1 MNSRDTPDW
10 KGGAVPV
17 IEPEFLNGVLASES
31 DIALVVDTTGQ
42 IESVLID
49 PSSPLNGRAQDW
61 QGRSIRE
68 LLASDSVPKIDAL
81 LTRLADGDTPP
92 RAIEVNHTEG
102 GSGFPVRYS
111 IHPMGPSE
119 RVLFLG
125 RDLQVVAET
134 QRQLV
139 QAQIALERGY
149 EERREFDARYRMLLA
164 TTRDAVVFVAGSDGR
179 IKDLNAPAAAL
190 LGAGRDELVGAA
202 FAQEFKD
209 RRRGEFVDNLMSL
222 AMSDNL
228 GDMVVQARRTRTK
241 LRVQP
246 SMFRAAGE
254 RILICRLD
262 TDADGQAVDD
272 RLALNLS
279 ALYRGS
285 TDGFAFTD
293 AKGAIEDANEAFL
306 EFVDAAHLRELRGR
320 SLADFL
326 ARGQIDLSVML
337 ENAARTGHMR
347 TYATRLTNEYGA
359 RTSVEMSVVHLDNG
373 ERPSVAY
380 VIRDVS
386 RAEALRGT
394 SPAPVGDEN
403 THSSVIELV
412 GSASLKEIV
421 AETSEVIEKLC
432 IEAAVDLTRNN
443 RAAAAEM
450 LGLSRQSLYVKL
462 RKYGLSNKD
471 GED

>member
-1 MNSRDTPDW
+1 
-10 KGGAVPV
+10 V
-17 IEPEFLNGVLASES
+17 IKPEFLNGVLAAET

-49 PSSPLNGRAQDW
+49 PSSPLNGRAEGW
-61 QGRSIRE
+61 EGRSIRD
-68 LLASDSVPKIDAL
+68 LLAVDSVPKIDTL
-81 LTRLADGDTPP
+81 LTRLADGDTAP

-102 GSGFPVRYS
+102 GAGFPVRYS
-111 IHPMGPSE
+111 IHPMGQGD
-119 RVLFLG
+119 RLLFLG

-179 IKDLNAPAAAL
+179 IKDLNAPAADL

-209 RRRGEFVDNLMSL
+209 RRRGEFVDNLLSL
-222 AMSDNL
+222 AMSDSL
-228 GDMVVQARRTRTK
+228 DDLVVQARRTRNK
-241 LRVQP
+241 LRIQP

-262 TDADGQAVDD
+262 ADAEGQAVDD

-279 ALYRGS
+279 TLYRGS
-285 TDGFAFTD
+285 TDGFVFTD
-293 AKGAIEDANEAFL
+293 AKGAIEDANEAFM

-320 SLADFL
+320 SLSDFL

-359 RTSVEMSVVHLDNG
+359 KTAVEVSVTHLNNR
-373 ERPSVAY
+373 EKPSVAY

-386 RAEALRGT
+386 RAEALRGGAPT
-394 SPAPVGDEN
+394 PVGGEEGA
-403 THSSVIELV
+403 HSSVIELV

>member
-1 MNSRDTPDW
+1 M
-10 KGGAVPV
+10 

-31 DIALVVDTTGQ
+31 DIALVTSSAGQ
-42 IESVLID
+42 IQSVLVD
-49 PSSPLNGRAQDW
+49 PSSPLADRTSDW
-61 QGRSIRE
+61 EGHSIRD
-68 LLASDSVPKIDAL
+68 LLSSDSLPKVDSL
-81 LTRLADGDTPP
+81 LTRMADGKTPP
-92 RAIEVNHTEG
+92 RAIEVNHRD
-102 GSGFPVRYS
+102 GSKSFPVRYS
-111 IHPMGPSE
+111 VHPMGNDGAL
-119 RVLFLG
+119 LFLG

-164 TTRDAVVFVAGSDGR
+164 TTRDPVVFVAASDGR
-179 IKDLNAPAAAL
+179 IKDLNGPAATL
-190 LGAGRDELVGAA
+190 LGASREELTGAA
-202 FAQEFKD
+202 FSQEFKD
-209 RRRGEFVDNLMSL
+209 RRRGEFVDNLIGL
-222 AMSDNL
+222 AMADAS
-228 GDMVVQARRTRTK
+228 GDLIVQARRNRNK
-241 LRVQP
+241 LRVTP

-262 TDADGQAVDD
+262 PEGEGMGLDD

-285 TDGFAFTD
+285 TDGFVFTD
-293 AKGAIEDANEAFL
+293 PKGTIEDANEAFL

-337 ENAARTGHMR
+337 ENAMRAGHMR

-359 RTSVEMSVVHLDNG
+359 KTSVEMSVAHLNNR
-373 ERPSVAY
+373 EKPAMAFI
-380 VIRDVS
+380 IRDVS
-386 RAEALRGT
+386 RTEALRGG
-394 SPAPVGDEN
+394 PPIIGGDET

-462 RKYGLSNKD
+462 RKYGLLNKD
-471 GED
+471 GE

>member
-1 MNSRDTPDW
+1 MI
-10 KGGAVPV
+10 K
-17 IEPEFLNGVLASES
+17 PEFLNGVLAAES

-49 PSSPLNGRAQDW
+49 KSSPLHGRADGW

-81 LTRLADGDTPP
+81 LTRLADGGAPP
-92 RAIEVNHTEG
+92 RAIELNHIDGE
-102 GSGFPVRYS
+102 SGFPVRYS
-111 IHPMGPSE
+111 IHPMEPSDTL
-119 RVLFLG
+119 LFLG
-125 RDLQVVAET
+125 HDLQVVAET

-179 IKDLNAPAAAL
+179 IKDLNTPAADL

-209 RRRGEFVDNLMSL
+209 RRRGEFVDNLLSL
-222 AMSDNL
+222 AMSDSL
-228 GDMVVQARRTRTK
+228 DELVVQARRTRNK
-241 LRVQP
+241 LRIQP

-262 TDADGQAVDD
+262 ADAEGQAVDD

-279 ALYRGS
+279 TLYRGS
-285 TDGFAFTD
+285 TDGFVFTD
-293 AKGAIEDANEAFL
+293 AKGAIEDANEAFM

-359 RTSVEMSVVHLDNG
+359 KTSVEVSVTHLNNR
-373 ERPSVAY
+373 EKPSVAY
-380 VIRDVS
+380 ILRDAG
-386 RAEALRGT
+386 RAEALRGGAPT
-394 SPAPVGDEN
+394 PAVGEEG

-471 GED
+471 GDD